1 MKKGFV
7 KICIDEYDALIIDK
21 QNKLHQLMRQEN
33 KLMELGDKFNELEN
47 KLNET
52 ENARNALARVS
63 KFTVDFLES
72 GNPKLVKEWRDYIKL
87 REETEDAQ

>member
-21 QNKLHQLMRQEN
+21 QNKLHQLMRHAD
-33 KLMELGDKFNELEN
+33 KLMELEN

-63 KFTVDFLES
+63 KFTVDFLEQL
-72 GNPKLVKEWRDYIKL
+72 NPKYVDEWRNYIKL
-87 REETEDAQ
+87 REETEDA

>member
-21 QNKLHQLMRQEN
+21 QNKLHQLMRQAD
-33 KLMELGDKFNELEN
+33 KLMELEN

-63 KFTVDFLES
+63 KFTVDFLETV
-72 GNPKLVKEWRDYIKL
+72 NPKLVNEWRDYIKL
-87 REETEDAQ
+87 REETEDDE

>member
-1 MKKGFV
+1 MKNYV
-7 KICIDEYDALIIDK
+7 NISLDNYDTLIIDK
-21 QNKLHQLMRQEN
+21 HAKLIQLMKQSE
-33 KLMELGDKFNELEN
+33 KLGELEN

-72 GNPKLVKEWRDYIKL
+72 VNPKLVNEWRDYIKL
-87 REETEDAQ
+87 REEAEDAQ

>member
-1 MKKGFV
+1 MKKGYV

-21 QNKLHQLMRQEN
+21 QNKLHQLMRQAD
-33 KLMELGDKFNELEN
+33 KLMELEN

-63 KFTVDFLES
+63 KFTVDYLES
-72 GNPKLVKEWRDYIKL
+72 VNPKLATEWRDYIKL
-87 REETEDAQ
+87 REETEDDE

>member
-7 KICIDEYDALIIDK
+7 KICIDEYDALIIDRN
-21 QNKLHQLMRQEN
+21 NKLHQLMRQDE
-33 KLMELGDKFNELEN
+33 KLMELEN

>member
-1 MKKGFV
+1 MKNYV
-7 KICIDEYDALIIDK
+7 NISLDNYDTLIIDK
-21 QNKLHQLMRQEN
+21 HSKLIQLMRQSE
-33 KLMELGDKFNELEN
+33 KLEELEN

-72 GNPKLVKEWRDYIKL
+72 VNPKLVNEWRDYIKL
-87 REETEDAQ
+87 REEAEDE

>member
-1 MKKGFV
+1 MKSGFV

-21 QNKLHQLMRQEN
+21 QNKLHQLMRQAD
-33 KLMELGDKFNELEN
+33 KLMELEN

-63 KFTVDFLES
+63 KYTVDYLEAV
-72 GNPKLVKEWRDYIKL
+72 NPKLVNEWRDYIKL
-87 REETEDAQ
+87 REETEDDE